1 VLGSKQAG
9 TLTFFANSDNVIS
22 SRIAQNKEKRLDQQ
36 RSLVLPTYPVS
47 MCLVCKHY
55 RKAQRC
61 EAFPARIPQAI
72 LTGRFDHRKRHDG
85 DRGIRFQP
93 RDDVSQAELESI
105 LSIFDKK
112 TAF

>member
-1 VLGSKQAG
+1 MKKKTSRSAKESC
-9 TLTFFANSDNVIS
+9 FANLS
-22 SRIAQNKEKRLDQQ
+22 SLYVFGLQ
-36 RSLVLPTYPVS
+36 VLS
-47 MCLVCKHY
+47 KSSAM
-55 RKAQRC
+55 
-61 EAFPARIPQAI
+61 EAFPVRIPQAI
-72 LTGRFDHRKRHDG
+72 LTGRYDHRKRHDG